1 MVYKLMKLI
10 WKFFK
15 KKQKPFSPNL
25 MNLIRLIASEGISV
39 SFQRVTWKMFLRSII
54 HFYILYLNPWLCIPK
69 HLNIELLHQSGQKQR
84 ALRLASNSTNV
95 HYQEAKSTKYLFD
108 NLKLQVILYLFTFH
122 SNTKKYKSKMQ
133 YFQEVILIFS
143 YYN

>member
-1 MVYKLMKLI
+1 MKLI

-15 KKQKPFSPNL
+15 KKQKPFLPNL
-25 MNLIRLIASEGISV
+25 MNRILLIVLDDISV
-39 SFQRVTWKMFLRSII
+39 SFQRVTWKTFLRSII
-54 HFYILYLNPWLCIPK
+54 HFYTLYLNPWLCIPK

-108 NLKLQVILYLFTFH
+108 NLKLQIILYLFTFD
-122 SNTKKYKSKMQ
+122 SNTKKVQKQ
-133 YFQEVILIFS
+133 NAIFS
-143 YYN
+143 R